1 MTFTT
6 ASILGEGDMNNQNDR
21 ISNNNSFYI
30 MDSRDDT
37 IQQLNSQ
44 IEIMKMDIKGKEEM
58 LSSMKEENE
67 SLSKKVSMWKGK
79 LNVEIEKN
87 NE

>member
-1 MTFTT
+1 
-6 ASILGEGDMNNQNDR
+6 
-21 ISNNNSFYI
+21 
-30 MDSRDDT
+30 
-37 IQQLNSQ
+37 
-44 IEIMKMDIKGKEEM
+44 MKMDIRGKEEM

-79 LNVEIEKN
+79 LNIEIEKN